1 MFLTTGAC
9 SEGAGD
15 DEEED
20 EEFDWQVEQE
30 VYTERSEEELSVL
43 HKYGFGNRRSG
54 VFARL
59 QVRSMVKDF
68 RQFVKL

>member
-1 MFLTTGAC
+1 MRSQQKVVVFLTPGAC
-9 SEGAGD
+9 SEGAGNA
-15 DEEED
+15 EEED
-20 EEFDWQVEQE
+20 EEEFDWQVEQE

-59 QVRSMVKDF
+59 QV
-68 RQFVKL
+68 